1 MRIDAEGGK
10 EAKREF
16 FDDLYHAARA
26 KSADLYDEMDRH
38 FAQYL
43 GSAELDG
50 SVEEASV
57 VRNITYELIESQI
70 SSYIP
75 MVKVTA
81 EALGDDGVRRARS
94 VERLV
99 ANIRDRLPF
108 EELNDL
114 DERYT
119 YVYGGSVWL
128 VEWDN
133 SIHSHNSVG
142 GIRLSVVPP
151 YKFTCQPGIYSLDDA
166 EYCFIEYD
174 TTKDDLVRRYGV
186 SYTVADSTESD
197 EHEDDDLATVIVCF
211 YKNDEDK
218 ICQFIWSGDQTL
230 ADVDD
235 YYSRKIRY
243 CRICG
248 KREELCRCEEHGDIE
263 DRESAPSGAEEPDV
277 EIELDADDDD
287 GAVRSER
294 KEAGKSR
301 FETRREDYEL
311 LDHDIKLSDGEIIP
325 AKVIA
330 RDAHGMPIEEEMSVG
345 VRGAD
350 GMPVLE
356 NVGGVMLPKSEK
368 KRDYKR
374 EQTKLPFY
382 SLDVFPIVI
391 RRNTSRER
399 CIFGQSDCEFIRPQQ
414 QAINKVESRIMQ
426 KLMSSGV
433 IPLVPEDHTGDV
445 TNEINKMV
453 VKVREGH
460 KGDYDTWDL
469 TPDISK
475 DIAEADR
482 LYEQAK
488 RILGISSSY
497 QGQHDASAQSG
508 KAKELQIQQAEGR
521 LTSKK
526 KMKHAAYARIFE
538 IVWKYHLAYADEP
551 RPLSYKDALGR
562 LQGEKFNR
570 YDYLKCDELGI
581 WYYDDAYTFA
591 ADASA
596 DMERLRDQL
605 WEQILGNLKNGAYG
619 DPAAPSTM
627 VIYWLNLER
636 AGYPYA
642 HENVEYFRELA
653 AQMNGQAALEKENA
667 ALKDELNME
676 RSYDEYVKMY
686 KEAQAAAR
694 SSGTARPTAQTNKGG
709 AAQ

>member
-1 MRIDAEGGK
+1 MRIDAVGGK

-16 FDDLYHAARA
+16 FDDLYHTARS
-26 KSADLYDEMDRH
+26 KSADLYNEMDRH

-43 GSAELDG
+43 GSTELDG
-50 SVEEASV
+50 STEEASV

-81 EALGDDGVRRARS
+81 EALGDEGVRRSRS
-94 VERLV
+94 IERLASNV
-99 ANIRDRLPF
+99 RDRLPF

-128 VEWDN
+128 VEWDS
-133 SIHSHNSVG
+133 SIQSHNSVG
-142 GIRLSVVPP
+142 GIKLSVVPP
-151 YKFTCQPGIYSLDDA
+151 YKFTCQPGIYNLDDA

-174 TTKDDLVRRYGV
+174 TTKDDIVRRYGV
-186 SYTVADSTESD
+186 SYEVADATESD

-211 YKNDEDK
+211 YKNDEGK

-230 ADVDD
+230 ADIDD

-243 CRICG
+243 CTICG
-248 KREELCRCEEHGDIE
+248 KREELCECDELGVAEGQ
-263 DRESAPSGAEEPDV
+263 ESSVEGEEPEEEFV
-277 EIELDADDDD
+277 TIEED
-287 GAVRSER
+287 SEGGKR
-294 KEAGKSR
+294 GEANKSR
-301 FETRREDYEL
+301 FELRNEDYEI

-325 AKVIA
+325 AKAIA
-330 RDAHGMPIEEEMSVG
+330 RDAHGMPIEEETSVG

-414 QAINKVESRIMQ
+414 QAINKVESRIVK
-426 KLMSSGV
+426 KLMRSGV
-433 IPLVPEDHTGDV
+433 IPLVPEDHEGDV
-445 TNEINKMV
+445 TNQILEMA

-469 TPDISK
+469 TPDISR

-551 RPLSYKDALGR
+551 RPLPYTDALGR
-562 LQGEKFNR
+562 LQGENFNR

-581 WYYDDAYTFA
+581 WYWDDAFTFA
-591 ADASA
+591 ADGSA
-596 DMERLRDQL
+596 DMERMREEL
-605 WEQILGNLKNGAYG
+605 WEQIMGNLKSGAYG
-619 DPAAPSTM
+619 DPADPRTM
-627 VIYWLNLER
+627 MAYWLNLER
-636 AGYPYA
+636 AGYPFA
-642 HENVEYFRELA
+642 HENVEYFGA
-653 AQMNGQAALEKENA
+653 MVQQADNTAALEEENL
-667 ALKDELNME
+667 ALQDELNME
-676 RSYDEYVKMY
+676 KSYDEYVKMY

-694 SSGTARPTAQTNKGG
+694 PATQTNKGG
-709 AAQ
+709 RA

>member
-1 MRIDAEGGK
+1 MRIDAVGGK

-50 SVEEASV
+50 STEEASV

-81 EALGDDGVRRARS
+81 EALGDEGVRRSRS
-94 VERLV
+94 IERLASNV
-99 ANIRDRLPF
+99 RDRLPF

-133 SIHSHNSVG
+133 SIQSHNSVG
-142 GIRLSVVPP
+142 GIKLSVVPP
-151 YKFTCQPGIYSLDDA
+151 YKFTCQPGIYNLDDA

-174 TTKDDLVRRYGV
+174 TTKDDIVRRYGV
-186 SYTVADSTESD
+186 SYEVADATESD

-211 YKNDEDK
+211 YKNDEGR

-248 KREELCRCEEHGDIE
+248 KREELCRCEEHGE
-263 DRESAPSGAEEPDV
+263 DGGEQTARDETDEEYVTIQEEDDENPREE
-277 EIELDADDDD
+277 AD
-287 GAVRSER
+287 
-294 KEAGKSR
+294 KSR

-311 LDHDIKLSDGEIIP
+311 LDHDIKLSDGKIIP
-325 AKVIA
+325 AKAIA
-330 RDAHGMPIEEEMSVG
+330 RDAHGMPIEEETSVG

-356 NVGGVMLPKSEK
+356 DIGGVMLPKSEK

-414 QAINKVESRIMQ
+414 QAINKVESRIVK
-426 KLMSSGV
+426 KLMRSGV
-433 IPLVPEDHTGDV
+433 IPLVPEDHEGDV
-445 TNEINKMV
+445 TNQILEMA

-460 KGDYDTWDL
+460 KNDYDTWDL
-469 TPDISK
+469 TPDISR

-538 IVWKYHLAYADEP
+538 IIWKYHLAYADEP
-551 RPLSYKDALGR
+551 RPLPYTDALGR
-562 LQGEKFNR
+562 LQGENFNR

-619 DPAAPSTM
+619 DPASPSTM

-636 AGYPYA
+636 AGYPFA
-642 HENVEYFRELA
+642 HENVEYFRA
-653 AQMNGQAALEKENA
+653 MVQQADNTAALEEENL
-667 ALKDELNME
+667 ALQDELNME
-676 RSYDEYVKMY
+676 KSYDEYVKMY

-694 SSGTARPTAQTNKGG
+694 PATQTNKGG
-709 AAQ
+709 RA